1 MFYDS
6 PGRSPA
12 WRVGVPLAV
21 QGQLSAIAQIYLQSS
36 PIFGTVVLLCLYL
49 TQPTL
54 ALGCLLGA
62 CIASATAWVMAF
74 PDEDRRQGLYSFNA
88 ALSGAGLCAGYQFG
102 ATLAAWIA
110 VIAVL
115 TALLSRAAQRA
126 GIPVLTSLFVG
137 AMWLTLAVA
146 PSLGLQT
153 AAADSSGSTNGGGC
167 GLSPFSYLLCV
178 FGQVSFIGPAA
189 LGMLV
194 WAVLARQRWHLA
206 MWTLAGAAL
215 AWCVAGSA
223 EMLLRWPVITSQATG
238 MGINSALAMLA
249 LGTLQR
255 SWPQRVLGA
264 TLSILVCLAIGTS
277 GQPYFTLPFV
287 LATWVVLPLDG
298 RLRWKTMGE

>member
-6 PGRSPA
+6 PGRTPA

-49 TQPTL
+49 THPTL

-62 CIASATAWVMAF
+62 CVASATAWVLAF
-74 PDEDRRQGLYSFNA
+74 PDIDRRQGLYSFNA

-102 ATLAAWIA
+102 STLAAWIA
-110 VIAVL
+110 VVAVL
-115 TALLSRAAQRA
+115 SALFSRAAQRA

-137 AMWLTLAVA
+137 AMWLTIAVA
-146 PSLGLQT
+146 PSLGMQ
-153 AAADSSGSTNGGGC
+153 AAAGGNGASGGC
-167 GLSPFSYLLCV
+167 GLSPLSYLFCV
-178 FGQVSFIGPAA
+178 LGQVSFIGPAA

-194 WAVLARQRWHLA
+194 WAVLARHRWHLA
-206 MWTLAGAAL
+206 MWTLAGAAM
-215 AWCVAGSA
+215 AWCVASSA
-223 EMLLRWPVITSQATG
+223 EVLLRWPVITSQASG

-249 LGTLQR
+249 LGTFQR
-255 SWPQRVLGA
+255 PWSQRLLGA
-264 TLSILVCLAIGTS
+264 TLSILLCLAIGTS

-287 LATWVVLPLDG
+287 LATWVVLPLEG